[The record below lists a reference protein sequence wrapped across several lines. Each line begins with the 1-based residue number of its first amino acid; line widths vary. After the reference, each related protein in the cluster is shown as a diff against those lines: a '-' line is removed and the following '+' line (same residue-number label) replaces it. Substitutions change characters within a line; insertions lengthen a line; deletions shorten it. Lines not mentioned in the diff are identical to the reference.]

1 MPGLIIKLLM
11 LALIVYVFYNFYRRI
26 IKPVR
31 NIFRNAMPGSGTEAC
46 PACGATIKVAKEP
59 GSCPKCGSP
68 LGRSPEGK
76 LLIRIN

>member
-1 MPGLIIKLLM
+1 MLGLIMKLVM
-11 LALIVYVFYNFYRRI
+11 LALIVYVLFNFYRRI
-26 IKPVR
+26 IKPIR
-31 NIFRNAMPGSGTEAC
+31 NLFRSAMPGSGTEAC
-46 PACGATIKVAKEP
+46 PACGAYIKAAKEP